1 MLRMGWGKWIST
13 GQADVEMKI
22 CGLGSGACGDLQ
34 SGRGNGE
41 GKDVGRL
48 LSHLG
53 KMKDDGSSEIGEA
66 NVRSRCGHVRN
77 VIYKGKCSSA
87 PDTEWRFDCWKRI
100 RNENIFGPVSYSG
113 Y

>member
-1 MLRMGWGKWIST
+1 MGKWISSE
-13 GQADVEMKI
+13 QADVEMRI
-22 CGLGSGACGDLQ
+22 CGLGSGACGGLQ

-41 GKDVGRL
+41 GEDVGGRL

-53 KMKDDGSSEIGEA
+53 KMKDDGSSETGEA

-87 PDTEWRFDCWKRI
+87 LDTEWRFDCWKKTG
-100 RNENIFGPVSYSG
+100 NEKIVGLFSYSR